1 LRRSSH
7 CVKHAH
13 PSRGAAEAH
22 MRALLRLDMARDPAR
37 LHVYL
42 CGRCF
47 EWHVGHAKKSAHVSK
62 YRKAGR

>member
-1 LRRSSH
+1 
-7 CVKHAH
+7 
-13 PSRGAAEAH
+13 